1 MEYENVCLEA
11 LAFTLPEE
19 VVTSA
24 EIEARL
30 APVYRRLRLHEGR
43 LELITGIAERRFW
56 APGTLPGDISAV
68 TAEKALRMAGL
79 DKRHVGAL
87 VHGSVCRDYIE
98 PATAAGVHRQ
108 LGLPGRCMI
117 YDLSNACLGLM
128 NGIAQVAN
136 MIELGQVRAG
146 IVVGTESARAL
157 VENTIRYLNQASE
170 VCRAEAKRALASLT
184 LGSGSAA
191 VLLVHRDLSRT
202 GNRLVGGA
210 AWTRSA
216 ACRLCLSGHD
226 QSIGGD
232 AQPMMWTDAEA
243 LMHEGIEASRQAFPL
258 ILQATGWTPQDI
270 HRAFLHQIGRV
281 HRDLL
286 FEALGLDTA
295 IDYSTLEFLGNTG
308 AVGVIITAAIG
319 AHLGLI
325 NQGDHVGLW
334 GIGSGIN
341 VVGFGLDW
349 QQSLVDEE
357 SAAALPPAVRA
368 QAAGGLAS
376 RA

>member
-1 MEYENVCLEA
+1 
-11 LAFTLPEE
+11 
-19 VVTSA
+19 
-24 EIEARL
+24 
-30 APVYRRLRLHEGR
+30 
-43 LELITGIAERRFW
+43 
-56 APGTLPGDISAV
+56 
-68 TAEKALRMAGL
+68 
-79 DKRHVGAL
+79 
-87 VHGSVCRDYIE
+87 
-98 PATAAGVHRQ
+98 
-108 LGLPGRCMI
+108 
-117 YDLSNACLGLM
+117 
-128 NGIAQVAN
+128 
-136 MIELGQVRAG
+136 
-146 IVVGTESARAL
+146 
-157 VENTIRYLNQASE
+157 
-170 VCRAEAKRALASLT
+170 
-184 LGSGSAA
+184 
-191 VLLVHRDLSRT
+191 
-202 GNRLVGGA
+202 
-210 AWTRSA
+210 
-216 ACRLCLSGHD
+216 
-226 QSIGGD
+226 
-232 AQPMMWTDAEA
+232 
-243 LMHEGIEASRQAFPL
+243 
-258 ILQATGWTPQDI
+258 
-270 HRAFLHQIGRV
+270 V